1 MSIEADFYN
10 TNAKFK
16 SLEIDCQDGYM
27 KNYLYKIVWQSAVL
41 SGAEIGQEGAETLF
55 ETGCTS
61 TPSRLSDYE
70 MLYGL
75 FRAYKAASEFAKTN
89 KVLTFN
95 DVNGFW
101 LLCTKYID
109 CESGRECFKTQ
120 ELSDFCEQMNIKCQN
135 VQDMQPWEK
144 YLLTFEAYFEI
155 FELLPWSVAN
165 YRMARLMSHFF
176 QLRFSL
182 FPTNFLGLPLNKD
195 QMSEMHIKSLNA
207 EISEFLKKTG
217 D

>member
-16 SLEIDCQDGYM
+16 SLEIENQDGYM
-27 KNYLYKIVWQSAVL
+27 KGYLYKIIWQSAVL
-41 SGAEIGQEGAETLF
+41 SGAEIGQEGAKTLF
-55 ETGCTS
+55 ETGYTS
-61 TPSRLSDYE
+61 SANRLSDYE

-75 FRAYKAASEFAKTN
+75 FGAYKAASEFAKNN

-95 DVNGFW
+95 DINGFW
-101 LLCTKYID
+101 LLCTRYLD
-109 CESGRECFKTQ
+109 CGRENECLKTK

-144 YLLTFEAYFEI
+144 YMLTFEAYFDI
-155 FELLPWSVAN
+155 FELLPWNVAN

-182 FPTNFLGLPLNKD
+182 FPTNFLGLPLD
-195 QMSEMHIKSLNA
+195 IERLSEMHIKGLNA
-207 EISEFLKKTG
+207 EITEFLKKIG